1 MLAESFE
8 LYYKKDEIESGVLW
22 ENHCHA
28 HFELIAVLTG
38 DVYVALE
45 GKELRIAPGE
55 ALLVPPLCYH
65 AVIAHKKCT
74 YRRLTAAFDKEAIP
88 LALQA
93 ALVGDRAR
101 PFAVEPHLTERLRV
115 LCSEENTAFY
125 APLAGALM
133 VQLLYACVT
142 ESKQPDAGRA
152 DPLLHKA
159 LLYIEEHL
167 CEQLLLEDIA
177 ASIPCSKSFLCHRF
191 QQKMRVSPG
200 QYILQKRMA
209 LAAKLIREGI
219 PPTKAALRVGYENYS
234 NFYRMYQKY
243 LHSAPSGR
251 TASKN

>member
-1 MLAESFE
+1 MLVEGFE

-38 DVYVALE
+38 DVCVALE

-88 LALQA
+88 LALQDA
-93 ALVGDRAR
+93 FFGDRAR

-115 LCSEENTAFY
+115 LCNEENIVFY

-209 LAAKLIREGI
+209 LAAKLIREGT

-234 NFYRMYQKY
+234 NFYRMYQKH